1 MDKSFNSD
9 LYVTT
14 ATVIPVLYVAIATQ
28 LPFVRRA
35 TSWLATY
42 SWKNARRKSHTALR
56 VTAII
61 ATPAILIA
69 ACVVLVISVIA
80 ETESVLALSRESDT
94 HTIRLTVLSSTI
106 ALLILAVLTPS
117 WSIWLF
123 IVHAREL
130 SSRGTVSRVTQSL
143 LQVFEDSQPYSS
155 SKRPVFRQAS
165 IHKKISSDAAYL
177 RRIRR
182 QQTRRASSRE
192 EGTN

>member
-1 MDKSFNSD
+1 MDKNFNSD
-9 LYVTT
+9 FYVTA

-35 TSWLATY
+35 TSWLAFY
-42 SWKNARRKSHTALR
+42 SWKNARINGSHALR
-56 VTAII
+56 AMALI
-61 ATPAILIA
+61 ATPAILVS

-94 HTIRLTVLSSTI
+94 HTIRLIVLSSTI

-130 SSRGTVSRVTQSL
+130 SSRGAVSRVMQNL
-143 LQVFEDSQPYSS
+143 LQVFEDSQSDSS

-165 IHKKISSDAAYL
+165 IYKKTSSDAAYL